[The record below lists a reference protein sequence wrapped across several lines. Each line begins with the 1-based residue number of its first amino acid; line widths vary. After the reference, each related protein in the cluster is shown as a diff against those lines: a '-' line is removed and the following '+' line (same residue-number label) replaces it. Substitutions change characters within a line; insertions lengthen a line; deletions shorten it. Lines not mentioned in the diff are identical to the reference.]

1 MMQPGGWDRVGR
13 RAARAAAGL
22 LVVSGAVVGAQEP
35 ARTIT
40 VGATLEGRLGRTDPV
55 VMGRGAFHAYRFEA
69 VEGGR
74 YRITMRSADV
84 DAYVWVAQTVGGLTD
99 QVVSD
104 DDGGGDTDAQLLFRP
119 ARAGTYLVVA
129 QSLDAEET
137 GSYTLAVESVPA
149 PAPVAGPPLVLG
161 QPREG
166 ALLTEGPE
174 MDDGDETVVYAAYTL
189 AGRGERVRVT
199 VRSGVFDAMLRVMRV
214 GPRGETLVTS
224 DDDAAGGTDAEVTF
238 VADGTFRIY
247 VRSVDPRD
255 HGGFVI
261 VAAPA
266 PEATAA
272 RPRHGP

>member
-1 MMQPGGWDRVGR
+1 MMQRSEWERVGR
-13 RAARAAAGL
+13 RAARGYLGL
-22 LVVSGAVVGAQEP
+22 LAVSGAVVGAQAP
-35 ARTIT
+35 ARTIA
-40 VGATLEGRLGRTDPV
+40 VGATVEGRLGRTDPV

-69 VEGGR
+69 AAGGR
-74 YRITMRSADV
+74 YRLTMRSADV
-84 DAYVWVAQTVGGLTD
+84 DAYVWVAQTVGELTD

-119 ARAGTYLVVA
+119 TRAGTYLIVA
-129 QSLDAEET
+129 QSLDPEET
-137 GSYTLAVESVPA
+137 GSYTLAVESVPV

-166 ALLTEGPE
+166 ALVTEGPE

-189 AGRGERVRVT
+189 TGRGERVRVT

-224 DDDAAGGTDAEVTF
+224 DDDTGGGTDAEVTF
-238 VADGTFRIY
+238 VADGTFRVY
-247 VRSVDPRD
+247 VRAVDPRD

-266 PEATAA
+266 PQAGPAP
-272 RPRHGP
+272 PRD